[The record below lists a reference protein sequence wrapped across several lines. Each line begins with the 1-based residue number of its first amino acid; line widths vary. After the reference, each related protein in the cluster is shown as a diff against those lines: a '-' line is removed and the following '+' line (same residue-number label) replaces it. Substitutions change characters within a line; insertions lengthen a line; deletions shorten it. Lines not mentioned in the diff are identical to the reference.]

1 MNFRTELLD
10 LIYRKSNLK
19 ISSKGDCIKL
29 SQLIYKE
36 TNEKLSESTLYRI
49 LIKEE
54 NIHNPYKN
62 TLNVIA
68 KYLGFLDWDFFVNY
82 CESNKIYENPMF
94 LNNVFENIIGKL
106 IENEKF
112 NSLIEIFETTADS
125 NYRTKEFIGLNAFK
139 NFKNF
144 KSFSNFVRINGRNPF
159 VRNILIE
166 ALYDP
171 YHRIPS
177 YQEGI
182 ENYLKHTEKNSLNYN
197 QDFIF
202 SNTVLFRNYI
212 LTNQT
217 EKALEIGNRL
227 YKNKF
232 WFKEISELHLFPKT
246 RFLSYYLWYLF
257 AKNVPSIKMKSAI
270 NFLINWADD
279 TIKVSNS
286 IIDINIVYQTVMEVL
301 ISLKLNNAQVELI
314 KIYEANTLRLGK
326 SNQLWKNNHANG
338 LLNFMPL

>member
-1 MNFRTELLD
+1 MNFRTELID
-10 LIYRKSNLK
+10 LIYKKSSLK

-68 KYLGFLDWDFFVNY
+68 KYLGFIDWDFLVNY
-82 CESNKIYENPMF
+82 FESNKLYENPKF

-112 NSLIEIFETTADS
+112 NSLIEIFETTAES
-125 NYRTKEFIGLNAFK
+125 NYKTKEFIGLNAFK

-144 KSFSNFVRINGRNPF
+144 KSFSNFVKVNGKNSF

-182 ENYLKHTEKNSLNYN
+182 ENYLKHTEKSSLNYT

-202 SNTVLFRNYI
+202 SNTVLFRNYFI
-212 LTNQT
+212 TKQT

-227 YKNKF
+227 YKNQY
-232 WFKEISELHLFPKT
+232 WFKEISQIHIFPKT
-246 RFLSYYLWYLF
+246 RFLSYYLWYLLYLKLTF
-257 AKNVPSIKMKSAI
+257 Q
-270 NFLINWADD
+270 
-279 TIKVSNS
+279 
-286 IIDINIVYQTVMEVL
+286 VYQF
-301 ISLKLNNAQVELI
+301 LKL
-314 KIYEANTLRLGK
+314 
-326 SNQLWKNNHANG
+326 
-338 LLNFMPL
+338 LLLLSYHP